1 MPVSLRI
8 DSVKLRRAIEKFP
21 QEVKDATDI
30 FLTRASSFYKRSI
43 VQSPW
48 TIRSSGGGSPVATGN
63 LKRSHDYRIEPFK
76 LVISVNEQRSPY
88 ARFVHDG
95 TYKMQERPWL
105 DYAVKTQAN
114 KINSEAKKLLQRV
127 TNELGSK

>member
-1 MPVSLRI
+1 MAVSMKI
-8 DSVKLRRAIEKFP
+8 DSEKLTRAIQKFP

-30 FLTRASSFYKRSI
+30 FLVRASSLYKSSI

-48 TIRSSGGGSPVATGN
+48 RLSSAGGGAPKATGN
-63 LKRSHDYRIEPFK
+63 LKKAHDYKIEPFK
-76 LVISVNEQRSPY
+76 LVIIVNERKSPY

-105 DYAVKTQAN
+105 DYAVKTQEN
-114 KINSEAKKLLQRV
+114 KINAEAKKLLQ
-127 TNELGSK
+127 TITDKLGS

>member
-8 DSVKLRRAIEKFP
+8 DSEKLRRAIQKFP

-30 FLTRASSFYKRSI
+30 FLVRASSFYKSSI

-48 TIRSSGGGSPVATGN
+48 RLSSAGGGAPKATGN
-63 LKRSHDYRIEPFK
+63 LKKAHDYKIEPFK
-76 LVISVNEQRSPY
+76 LVIIVNERKSPY

-105 DYAVKTQAN
+105 DYAVKTQEN
-114 KINSEAKKLLQRV
+114 KINAEAKKLLQRV
-127 TNELGSK
+127 TDELGS